1 MQKQKH
7 RFVYVYEVITKC
19 FQIFFTCL
27 YFSIALIRG
36 TSNHCHLMELFT
48 SKESFKEKVDSNNS
62 WKTAWP
68 RMILEWHLL
77 LRLSLGF
84 VWKTM
89 SSFKREEGERERE
102 REKERERHTQRDK
115 ETERQRDR
123 EREEREREGGR
134 QRGAKHNPNKNKHH
148 F

>member
-1 MQKQKH
+1 
-7 RFVYVYEVITKC
+7 
-19 FQIFFTCL
+19 
-27 YFSIALIRG
+27 
-36 TSNHCHLMELFT
+36 MELFT

-84 VWKTM
+84 VWKIM
-89 SSFKREEGERERE
+89 SNFKRVEREGERGE
-102 REKERERHTQRDK
+102 
-115 ETERQRDR
+115 RDR
-123 EREEREREGGR
+123 EE
-134 QRGAKHNPNKNKHH
+134 QNIIQIKKTSFLKLSLNH

>member
-102 REKERERHTQRDK
+102 RERERDTH
-115 ETERQRDR
+115 TERQRDR
-123 EREEREREGGR
+123 ETERQRERGEGE
-134 QRGAKHNPNKNKHH
+134 RGGETERSKT
-148 F
+148 

>member
-7 RFVYVYEVITKC
+7 RFVYVYEVIIKC

-27 YFSIALIRG
+27 YLSIALIRG

-102 REKERERHTQRDK
+102 RERERDTH
-115 ETERQRDR
+115 TERQRDR
-123 EREEREREGGR
+123 ETERQRERGEGE
-134 QRGAKHNPNKNKHH
+134 RGGETERSKT
-148 F
+148 

>member
-1 MQKQKH
+1 
-7 RFVYVYEVITKC
+7 
-19 FQIFFTCL
+19 
-27 YFSIALIRG
+27 
-36 TSNHCHLMELFT
+36 MELFT

-102 REKERERHTQRDK
+102 RKRERHTHR
-115 ETERQRDR
+115 ETKRQRDR
-123 EREEREREGGR
+123 ETERERRGRERGGDR
-134 QRGAKHNPNKNKHH
+134 EEQNIIQIKTNIISKTFFKSFLKNCHKLH
-148 F
+148 

>member
-1 MQKQKH
+1 
-7 RFVYVYEVITKC
+7 
-19 FQIFFTCL
+19 
-27 YFSIALIRG
+27 
-36 TSNHCHLMELFT
+36 MELFT

-102 REKERERHTQRDK
+102 RERERDTH
-115 ETERQRDR
+115 TERQRDR
-123 EREEREREGGR
+123 ETERQRERGEGE
-134 QRGAKHNPNKNKHH
+134 RGGETERSKT
-148 F
+148 